1 MSNFFGLSEME
12 YELMQ
17 IFWAKEEPLTF
28 PQVVA
33 ICNEKNGHQWAKT
46 TIHTFLSRMVAKGV
60 LRVENGRKKHVYSAL
75 VSSDDLETSYAVS
88 FIQNTYGGSLARFFS
103 AVTRGMKI
111 PEADAARIRELLDE
125 E

>member
-33 ICNEKNGHQWAKT
+33 ICNEENGHQWAKT

-60 LRVENGRKKHVYSAL
+60 LRVENGRKKHIYTAL
-75 VSSDDLETSYAVS
+75 VSSNDLETSYALS
-88 FIQNTYGGSLARFFS
+88 FLQDSYGGSLVHFIK
-103 AVTRGMKI
+103 AVIRGMNI
-111 PEADAARIRELLDE
+111 PKSDAAEIQALLDE
-125 E
+125 P